1 MTDRSPA
8 GHNICIALLHYPVYD
23 KNRQIVTT
31 AVTNLDIHDIA
42 RAAKT
47 FGLGR
52 YYIVTPVEEQIKLV
66 ERVRAHWL
74 EGWGATY
81 NPKRRQALELLTLS
95 TGLDEVVADME
106 NRYGSPPR
114 LVMTG
119 AKNRPDSTSCDRFT
133 QDLRDPQQCWLLV
146 FGTGWGLTE
155 EVMTRA
161 DLILEPIRGQGEYNH
176 LSVRSAVSILLDRLL
191 GDRQAIYYKK

>member
-1 MTDRSPA
+1 MTDLPGS
-8 GHNICIALLHYPVYD
+8 NVCVALMHYPVYD

-52 YYIVTPVEEQIKLV
+52 YYIVTPVEEQFKLV
-66 ERVRAHWL
+66 ERVRSHWL

-81 NPKRRQALELLTLS
+81 NPKRRQALELLALMTD
-95 TGLDEVVADME
+95 LDSVMADME
-106 NRYGSPPR
+106 QRYGRRPL

-119 AKNRPDSTSCDRFT
+119 ARNRPDTVSFDTVASEMKN
-133 QDLRDPQQCWLLV
+133 PQQPWLLV

-155 EVMTRA
+155 EVMMRA
-161 DLILEPIRGQGEYNH
+161 DRNLEPVRGPGDYNH
-176 LSVRSAVSILLDRLL
+176 LSVRSAVSIILDRLL
-191 GDRQAIYYKK
+191 GDR